1 MKFLKFNSHQLLPD
15 NAQAGGR
22 GAVQEKRVCCR
33 NWIRGYELQL
43 SSSSCWRADP
53 VLAVAESKVGQ
64 LQLHAIPFVNDTL
77 AEHQQEQQELQLMH
91 IHLHGLIPFP
101 ASSAFSSSSS
111 SSRGCRPQQQ
121 KEKQQGWERGRR
133 GGKHFVDLLTF
144 CDVIK
149 VDCHRLLHVLA

>member
-1 MKFLKFNSHQLLPD
+1 MKFLKFNSHQLLLD

-111 SSRGCRPQQQ
+111 SSKGCRPQQQ
-121 KEKQQGWERGRR
+121 KEKQQGWEWER
-133 GGKHFVDLLTF
+133 GGASILW
-144 CDVIK
+144 IY
-149 VDCHRLLHVLA
+149 